1 LYAAHQTTT
10 GNRAVLSV
18 FHFQQFSVQQK
29 QSGMK
34 VCTDATLFGAMAP
47 VAGGERV
54 LDMGAGTGLL
64 SLILAQMDV
73 ASVTAV
79 ELDPAAA
86 AEAAFNF
93 RSSPW
98 SDRLHAVQ
106 ADIRDY
112 AEAAEASFDL
122 VICNPPFFQD
132 HSKSPDKARRLARH
146 NDSLPPEDLLA
157 AVDGLLTPKGLFHLL
172 LPMHAVED
180 FAALAQP
187 RGLNLHCRTDIRGYT
202 RNKPKVA
209 ALVFTREAGVLMQ
222 RTLTIYREERIYSR
236 ASMYY
241 LSDLL
246 LRFATVNE

>member
-1 LYAAHQTTT
+1 M
-10 GNRAVLSV
+10 SV
-18 FHFQQFSVQQK
+18 FHFQQFSVRQQ
-29 QSGMK
+29 QAAMK

-54 LDMGAGTGLL
+54 LDIGTGTGLL
-64 SLILAQMDV
+64 SLMLAQRGI

-79 ELDPAAA
+79 ELDSAAA

-98 SDRLHAVQ
+98 SDRLQVLQ

-112 AEAAEASFDL
+112 AETAVAAFDL

-132 HSKSPDKARRLARH
+132 HSKSPDNARRLARH
-146 NDSLPPEDLLA
+146 NDSLPPADLLTT
-157 AVDGLLTPKGLFHLL
+157 VDGLLTPKGLFHLL
-172 LPMHAVED
+172 LPMHAVESVV
-180 FAALAQP
+180 ALAP
-187 RGLNLHCRTDIRGYT
+187 SCGLNLRCRTNIRGYA

-209 ALVFTREAGVLMQ
+209 ALVFAREEGMLLQ
-222 RTLTIYREERIYSR
+222 RTLTIYREERIYSPD
-236 ASMYY
+236 SQYY

-246 LRFATVNE
+246 LRFAKVNE